1 MVNLL
6 ESGRGGRGSWVGKK
20 SHNKISQQSNDCII
34 HLSLAEKSEV
44 LNQTNTAHITA
55 VKRKENTF
63 FCVSV
68 CVDGNTI

>member
-6 ESGRGGRGSWVGKK
+6 ESGKGGGQVGKK
-20 SHNKISQQSNDCII
+20 SHNKISQQSNYCII

-44 LNQTNTAHITA
+44 LNQTITAHITA

-63 FCVSV
+63 SV
-68 CVDGNTI
+68 